1 MDIRNL
7 PEVRP
12 HRTWGWSVQL
22 VWIVPIIAAAIAGW
36 LVIKTIREKGP
47 TITITF
53 KTAEGLEAGK
63 TKVAYKNVDIGR
75 VKAVRVSDDLRSVIA
90 TVELDKNMEPYLV
103 EDTLFWVVRPR
114 VAGGQVSG
122 LMTLFSGSHIGV
134 DIGHS
139 TTLRQDFV
147 GLEIAPVVTGDTP
160 GRQFVLRSQTL
171 GSLQV
176 GSPVFF
182 RQEEVGKVIAH
193 AVDQNGKGV
202 TSKVFIDA
210 PYDRYVTAETRFWN
224 ASGVDVSLDA
234 SGVKIDTQSLVSI
247 LIGGVAF
254 GTPPGT
260 EPGPDSEQPAAE
272 GQEFRLASTR
282 EEAMKHRD
290 LNVSRFVLYFPHSLR
305 GLFVGAPV
313 DFRGIV
319 VGEVKSMN
327 FETDESNT
335 VFRFPVEVELYPSRL
350 VVMMKRTAPNFLEH
364 DEQIVRKRWDQVVA
378 NGFRAQLGMGNLLT
392 GQLYVAL
399 DFFPGA
405 APAKMDWMHDPPAIP
420 TIPGITEEIQ
430 NLIVHL
436 SQTLRKFPLQEIGTD
451 MRKTLHT
458 LTSTLERSGQFVEQL
473 QSEVT
478 PEVRIALDE
487 MRRALKTAERTLAS
501 ESPTQVELQNTL
513 RELGQTAES
522 IRLLSDY
529 LERHPEA
536 LLRGK
541 REGGR

>member
-12 HRTWGWSVQL
+12 QRTWGWSVQL
-22 VWIVPIIAAAIAGW
+22 VWIVPIIAAAVAGW
-36 LVIKTIREKGP
+36 LVIKSIMEKGP

-53 KTAEGLEAGK
+53 KTAEGLEARK
-63 TKVAYKNVDIGR
+63 TKVTYKNVDIGQ
-75 VKAVRVSDDLRSVIA
+75 VKTIEVSDDLSKVIVS
-90 TVELDKNMEPYLV
+90 VELEKSMAPYLV
-103 EDTLFWVVRPR
+103 QDTRFWVVRPR

-139 TTLRQDFV
+139 TMPRQDFE
-147 GLEIAPVVTGDTP
+147 GLEVAPVVTGDVP
-160 GRQFVLRSQTL
+160 GRQFVLRAETL

-193 AVDQNGKGV
+193 EVDQNGQGV
-202 TSKVFIDA
+202 TFRVFVDR
-210 PYDRYVTAETRFWN
+210 PYDRYVTADTRFWN

-234 SGVKIDTQSLVSI
+234 TGVKVDMQSIVSI
-247 LIGGVAF
+247 LIGGVTFAM
-254 GTPPGT
+254 PPGA
-260 EPGPDSEQPAAE
+260 ESDQPAEE
-272 GQEFRLASTR
+272 GQEFRLAATR
-282 EEAMKHRD
+282 EEAMKHKD
-290 LNVSRFVLYFPHSLR
+290 LIVERFVLYFPHSLR
-305 GLFVGAPV
+305 GLFVVAPV

-327 FETDESNT
+327 VEFDESNT
-335 VFRFPVEVELYPSRL
+335 AFRFPVEVDLYPSRL
-350 VVMMKRTAPNFLEH
+350 AAMMKHSAEDFLKDDQPH
-364 DEQIVRKRWDQVVA
+364 LRKRWDQGVA
-378 NGFRAQLGMGNLLT
+378 NGLRAQLGVGSLLT

-399 DFFPGA
+399 DFFPGTS
-405 APAKMDWMHDPPAIP
+405 PAKMDWAHDPPAIP
-420 TIPGITEEIQ
+420 TVPGITEEIQ
-430 NLIVHL
+430 KLIVHL
-436 SQTLRKFPLQEIGTD
+436 SKTLRKFPLEEIGTD
-451 MRKTLHT
+451 FRTTLKALTKTL
-458 LTSTLERSGQFVEQL
+458 EKGDKFVERL
-473 QSEVT
+473 QDEVT
-478 PEVRIALDE
+478 PEVKKALDD
-487 MRRALKTAERTLAS
+487 MRRTLKVAERTLAD

-513 RELGQTAES
+513 RELGRTAES

-541 REGGR
+541 KEGVR

>member
-7 PEVRP
+7 PGVRP

-36 LVIKTIREKGP
+36 LVIKTISEKGP

-63 TKVAYKNVDIGR
+63 TKVTYKNVDIGR

-90 TVELDKNMEPYLV
+90 TVELDKSMEPYLV
-103 EDTLFWVVRPR
+103 DDTLFWVVRPR

-147 GLEIAPVVTGDTP
+147 GLEVAPVVTGDTP

-210 PYDRYVTAETRFWN
+210 PYDRYVTDETRFWN

-405 APAKMDWMHDPPAIP
+405 APAKMDWTHDPPAIP
-420 TIPGITEEIQ
+420 TVPGITEEIQ

-478 PEVRIALDE
+478 PEVRVALDE
-487 MRRALKTAERTLAS
+487 MRRALKTAERTLSS